1 MLKQL
6 IFAVL
11 AILLVSQVEGKRIEH
26 LTFLPDFNWVP
37 AEDTI
42 PDLEIISLRNGEMN
56 LHQIIIPNRKLK
68 QEDKPGTI
76 IDQRNMGTAFL
87 NVFEMIQGRVPGV
100 WVSGSNNN
108 YQVRIRG
115 AMRPPLVVVDG
126 MIFRDF
132 DDQQLNNILGSI
144 PPMDVDYIE
153 VLKSIAQAA
162 IYGPGAGNGVI
173 VVHTKRGGPPE
184 N

>member
-68 QEDKPGTI
+68 QEDKPGTHY
-76 IDQRNMGTAFL
+76 RSKKYG
-87 NVFEMIQGRVPGV
+87 
-100 WVSGSNNN
+100 
-108 YQVRIRG
+108 
-115 AMRPPLVVVDG
+115 DG
-126 MIFRDF
+126 F
-132 DDQQLNNILGSI
+132 
-144 PPMDVDYIE
+144 
-153 VLKSIAQAA
+153 
-162 IYGPGAGNGVI
+162 
-173 VVHTKRGGPPE
+173 PE
-184 N
+184 CF

>member
-11 AILLVSQVEGKRIEH
+11 AIFLVSQAEGKRIEC
-26 LTFLPDFNWVP
+26 LGFFPNLNRIE

-42 PDLEIISLRNGEMN
+42 PDLEIISLRNGETNM
-56 LHQIIIPNRKLK
+56 HQIIIPRQKLK
-68 QEDKPGTI
+68 RGIKPPNI
-76 IDQRNMGTAFL
+76 IDQGSTGAAFL
-87 NVFEMIQGRVPGV
+87 SVFEMIRGRVPGV

-108 YQVRIRG
+108 YQIRIRG
-115 AMRPPLVVVDG
+115 AMGPPLVVVDG
-126 MIFRDF
+126 MIFRNF
-132 DDQQLNNILGSI
+132 EDQELNNVLGSV
-144 PPMDVDYIE
+144 PPSDVDYIE
-153 VLKSIAQAA
+153 VLKSIDQTA

-173 VVHTKRGGPPE
+173 VVHTKRGDSPD